1 MTIIAR
7 MVMAP
12 TDRSMPAVRMTRV
25 CPIARHATTATC
37 WNSRDCAL
45 GDANRGL
52 RIEKTTNVSTSRKS
66 GLSHG

>member
-12 TDRSMPAVRMTRV
+12 TDRSMPAVRMIRV

-37 WNSRDCAL
+37 WSRSDWAL
-45 GDANRGL
+45 GEANRGL
-52 RIEKTTNVSTSRKS
+52 RIEKITKVMTSRKS